1 MAKHN
6 GKGAVYGITAAL
18 VFTALALP
26 VAASPLL
33 LNIGEAQSAAV
44 SDESFG
50 LGYDLEAMIITTVEQ
65 DQRSPY
71 ANKGICVAKE
81 YTGIMTKPD
90 ESSELVG
97 KLYKDAGCEIL
108 SEKDGWAQ
116 IKSGSCEGYVASQQL
131 ITGVDAET
139 YALEKG
145 VTQIVVK
152 AQESGKEITLYSEP
166 SSSSNVVATVKD
178 AQSVTVVSQMAD
190 NGWTEVSIGSDKG
203 FLKNASVVFDIKYDT
218 AVSVE
223 EEAKALAEEEA
234 KAAAEEEEQAAAEA
248 AAAEASEQEEES
260 TTPEVEAEAEESAE
274 TEAEPAAE
282 AEAEPAE
289 EEVTITDVDETV
301 WATTAVYI
309 RKDYSTSSDYF
320 GILGGGYSIARTGI
334 VSNGWSRVLYDGETA
349 YIKSEFLTTEQP
361 AVSGDTEINETVYTT
376 TTVNIRQEASTS
388 SAVLGLAEAGTKFTR
403 TMESGAWSRIKYD
416 GQNAYVKSEFLT
428 TTAPQTEAEPEPE
441 PEPEKPAA
449 SAGVSVE
456 EWYDTVWATTTVNI
470 RSGAGTS
477 YSWVGMLYAG
487 DSIERT
493 GKTDNGWSRVNYN
506 GQTAYI
512 NSDYLTT
519 EEPVAQS
526 SGSGSSETTSE
537 SSGSALG
544 QEIANFALQFVGYP
558 YVYGGNSLTG
568 GVDCSGFAQQV
579 YLHFGY
585 SITRTATSQAGDGTP
600 VSLDSLQPGDLVF
613 YADDDGSIG
622 HVTIYIGGGQVVHA
636 SNPSNGIMVSDMYY
650 RTPVWAVRII

>member
-6 GKGAVYGITAAL
+6 AKGAVYGITAAL
-18 VFTALALP
+18 VFTAVALP
-26 VAASPLL
+26 AAASPLL
-33 LNIGEAQSAAV
+33 FHVGEAQSAAV
-44 SDESFG
+44 SDETFG

-65 DQRSPY
+65 DQRSLY
-71 ANKGICVAKE
+71 ANKGICVADE
-81 YTGIMTKPD
+81 FTGIMTKPD

-108 SEKDGWAQ
+108 EAKDGWTKV
-116 IKSGSCEGYVASQQL
+116 KSGSCEGYVASQQL
-131 ITGVDAET
+131 ITGVEAEE
-139 YALEKG
+139 YALKNG
-145 VTQIVVK
+145 VTQLIVK
-152 AQESGKEITLYSEP
+152 AQESGKEVTLYAEP
-166 SSSSNVVATVKD
+166 SSSANVVTTVKD
-178 AQSVTVVSQMAD
+178 EQSVTVVSQMAD

-203 FLKNASVVFDIKYDT
+203 YLNNASVVFDIKYDT

-223 EEAKALAEEEA
+223 EEAKALAEAEA
-234 KAAAEEEEQAAAEA
+234 EAAAEEEVPV
-248 AAAEASEQEEES
+248 QEEES
-260 TTPEVEAEAEESAE
+260 TTPEVEAEEPAEE
-274 TEAEPAAE
+274 EPAAE

-289 EEVTITDVDETV
+289 EVTISDVDETV
-301 WATTAVYI
+301 WATTAVNV
-309 RKDYSTSSDYF
+309 RTDYSTSSDSL
-320 GILGGGYSIARTGI
+320 GVLGGGYSIPRTGI

-376 TTVNIRQEASTS
+376 TAVNVRQAASTS
-388 SAVLGLAEAGTKFTR
+388 SEILGLAEAGTKFTR

-416 GQNAYVKSEFLT
+416 GQDAYIKSEFLT
-428 TTAPQTEAEPEPE
+428 TTAPETAQEPEPE
-441 PEPEKPAA
+441 PEPEPEQPAV
-449 SAGVSVE
+449 SDGVT

-519 EEPVAQS
+519 EEPTVQ
-526 SGSGSSETTSE
+526 SGSQDTSVGSS
-537 SSGSALG
+537 SSSDTYSLG

-585 SITRTATSQAGDGTP
+585 SITRTAQAQAGDGTP
-600 VSLDSLQPGDLVF
+600 VSIDSLQPGDLVF

>member
-6 GKGAVYGITAAL
+6 VKGAVYGVTAAL
-18 VFTALALP
+18 IFTALAIP
-26 VAASPLL
+26 AAASPLL

-44 SDESFG
+44 SDETFG

-71 ANKGICVAKE
+71 ANKGICIADE
-81 YTGIMTKPD
+81 FTGVMTKPN

-108 SEKDGWAQ
+108 EAKDGWAK

-131 ITGVDAET
+131 ITGVEAEE
-139 YALEKG
+139 YAQKSG
-145 VTQIVVK
+145 VTQLVVK
-152 AQESGKEITLYSEP
+152 AQEGSKEITLYAEP
-166 SSSSNVVATVKD
+166 SSSSSVVATVKD
-178 AQSVTVVSQMAD
+178 AQTVKVVSQASGG
-190 NGWTEVSIGSDKG
+190 GWTEVSIGSEKG

-223 EEAKALAEEEA
+223 EEAAALAEEEA
-234 KAAAEEEEQAAAEA
+234 PAQKEETVETETEAVAEEAAEE
-248 AAAEASEQEEES
+248 
-260 TTPEVEAEAEESAE
+260 PAE
-274 TEAEPAAE
+274 TEAETEAVAE
-282 AEAEPAE
+282 EEPA

-301 WATTAVYI
+301 WATTAVYV
-309 RKDYSTSSDYF
+309 RQSYSTSSDFY
-320 GILGGGYSIARTGI
+320 GILGAGFSIARTGI
-334 VSNGWSRVLYDGETA
+334 TSNGWSRVIYDGETA
-349 YIKSEFLTTEQP
+349 FIKSEFLTTEEP
-361 AVSGDTEINETVYTT
+361 AVTGDTEVNDTVYTT
-376 TTVNIRQEASTS
+376 TAVNVRKTASTS
-388 SAVLGLAEAGTKFTR
+388 AEILGVAEAGTKFTR
-403 TMESGAWSRIKYD
+403 TMESGAWSRVTYD
-416 GQNAYVKSEFLT
+416 GQDAYIKSEFLT
-428 TTAPQTEAEPEPE
+428 TEAPAAPEEPKAEPEPV
-441 PEPEKPAA
+441 KT
-449 SAGVSVE
+449 SDGVTVTE
-456 EWYDTVWATTTVNI
+456 CYDTVYATTSVNI

-493 GKTDNGWSRVNYN
+493 GTTDNGWSRVDYN

-519 EEPVAQS
+519 EAPAPQS
-526 SGSGSSETTSE
+526 SGSETSVGQT
-537 SSGSALG
+537 SSGDSSLG

-558 YVYGGNSLTG
+558 YVYGGNSLTN

-585 SITRTATSQAGDGTP
+585 SITRTAQAQAGDGTP
-600 VSLDSLQPGDLVF
+600 VSIDSLQPGDLVF

-622 HVTIYIGGGQVVHA
+622 HVVIYAGGGQVVHA
-636 SNPSNGIMVSDMYY
+636 SNPYYGIIVSDLYY

>member
-6 GKGAVYGITAAL
+6 AKGAVYGITAAL

-26 VAASPLL
+26 AAASPLL
-33 LNIGEAQSAAV
+33 FNVGEAQSAAV
-44 SDESFG
+44 SDETFG

-65 DQRSPY
+65 DQRSLY
-71 ANKGICVAKE
+71 ANKGICVADE
-81 YTGIMTKPD
+81 FTGVMTKPD

-108 SEKDGWAQ
+108 EAKDGWTKV
-116 IKSGSCEGYVASQQL
+116 KSGSCEGYVASQQL
-131 ITGVDAET
+131 ITGVEAEE
-139 YALEKG
+139 YALKNG
-145 VTQIVVK
+145 VTQLIVK
-152 AQESGKEITLYSEP
+152 AQESGKEVTLYAEP
-166 SSSSNVVATVKD
+166 SSSSSVVTTVKD
-178 AQSVTVVSQMAD
+178 AQSVTVVGQMAD
-190 NGWTEVSIGSDKG
+190 NGWTQVSIGSEKG
-203 FLKNASVVFDIKYDT
+203 YLNNASVIFDVKYDT

-234 KAAAEEEEQAAAEA
+234 KAEAEAPAEEEAPV
-248 AAAEASEQEEES
+248 QEEES

-274 TEAEPAAE
+274 TEAETAVTADAE
-282 AEAEPAE
+282 TA
-289 EEVTITDVDETV
+289 EEVTISDVDETV
-301 WATTAVYI
+301 WATTAVNV
-309 RKDYSTSSDYF
+309 RKDYTTSSDSL
-320 GILGGGYSIARTGI
+320 GVLGGGYSIPRTGI

-376 TTVNIRQEASTS
+376 TAVNIRKAASTAS
-388 SAVLGLAEAGTKFTR
+388 EILGLAEAGSKFTR

-416 GQNAYVKSEFLT
+416 GQDAYIKSEFLT
-428 TTAPQTEAEPEPE
+428 TTAPEPAQEPAQEPAEE
-441 PEPEKPAA
+441 PEPEKPAV
-449 SAGVSVE
+449 SDGVT
-456 EWYDTVWATTTVNI
+456 EWYDAVWATTTVNI

-477 YSWVGMLYAG
+477 YSWLGMLYAG

-493 GKTDNGWSRVNYN
+493 GKTDSGWSRVNYN

-519 EEPVAQS
+519 EEPVVQS
-526 SGSGSSETTSE
+526 SGSGSTETPSA
-537 SSGSALG
+537 SGGSALG

-600 VSLDSLQPGDLVF
+600 VSIDSLQPGDLVF

>member
-6 GKGAVYGITAAL
+6 GKRAVYGITAAL

-26 VAASPLL
+26 AAASPLL

-44 SDESFG
+44 SDETFG

-71 ANKGICVAKE
+71 ANKGICVADE
-81 YTGIMTKPD
+81 FTGVMAKPD

-108 SEKDGWAQ
+108 EAKDGWSKV
-116 IKSGSCEGYVASQQL
+116 KSGSCEGFVASQKL
-131 ITGVDAET
+131 ITGVEAEE

-145 VTQIVVK
+145 VTQLVVK
-152 AQESGKEITLYSEP
+152 AQENGQEITLYAEP

-190 NGWTEVSIGSDKG
+190 NGWTEVSIGSNKG
-203 FLKNASVVFDIKYDT
+203 FLKNASVVFDVKYDT

-234 KAAAEEEEQAAAEA
+234 KAAAEEEAKAAAEE
-248 AAAEASEQEEES
+248 EASVQEEES

-274 TEAEPAAE
+274 TEAETAVTADAE
-282 AEAEPAE
+282 TA
-289 EEVTITDVDETV
+289 EEVTISDVDETV

-309 RKDYSTSSDYF
+309 RQNDSTSSDFY
-320 GILGGGYSIARTGI
+320 GILGGGFSIARTGI
-334 VSNGWSRVLYDGETA
+334 LSNGWSRVSYDGETA

-376 TTVNIRQEASTS
+376 TSVNIRQEASTS
-388 SAVLGLAEAGTKFTR
+388 SAVLGLAESGTKFNR

-416 GQNAYVKSEFLT
+416 GKDAYIKSEFLT
-428 TTAPQTEAEPEPE
+428 TTAPQPAAE

-449 SAGVSVE
+449 SGGVSVE

-477 YSWVGMLYAG
+477 NSWLGMLYAG

-519 EEPVAQS
+519 EEPVTQS
-526 SGSGSSETTSE
+526 AGSSETPSA
-537 SSGSALG
+537 SGGSALG
-544 QEIANFALQFVGYP
+544 QEIANFALQYVGYP
-558 YVYGGNSLTG
+558 YVYGGNSLTN

>member
-6 GKGAVYGITAAL
+6 AKGAVYGITAAL
-18 VFTALALP
+18 VFTAVALP
-26 VAASPLL
+26 AAASPLL
-33 LNIGEAQSAAV
+33 FHVGEAQSAAV
-44 SDESFG
+44 SDETFG

-65 DQRSPY
+65 DQRSLY
-71 ANKGICVAKE
+71 ANKGICVADE
-81 YTGIMTKPD
+81 FTGIMTKPD

-108 SEKDGWAQ
+108 EAKDGWTKV
-116 IKSGSCEGYVASQQL
+116 KSGSCEGYVASQQL
-131 ITGVDAET
+131 ITGVEAEE
-139 YALEKG
+139 YALKNG
-145 VTQIVVK
+145 VTQLIVK
-152 AQESGKEITLYSEP
+152 AQESGKEVTLYAEP
-166 SSSSNVVATVKD
+166 SNSANVVTTVKD
-178 AQSVTVVSQMAD
+178 EQSVTVVSQMAD

-203 FLKNASVVFDIKYDT
+203 YLNNASVVFDIKYDT

-223 EEAKALAEEEA
+223 EEAKALAEAEA
-234 KAAAEEEEQAAAEA
+234 EAEAAAEEEVPV
-248 AAAEASEQEEES
+248 QEEES
-260 TTPEVEAEAEESAE
+260 TTPEVEAETEEPAEE
-274 TEAEPAAE
+274 EPVAE

-289 EEVTITDVDETV
+289 EVTISDVDETV
-301 WATTAVYI
+301 WATTAVNV
-309 RKDYSTSSDYF
+309 RTDYSTSSDSL
-320 GILGGGYSIARTGI
+320 GVLGGGYSIPRTGI

-349 YIKSEFLTTEQP
+349 YIQSEFLTTEQP

-376 TTVNIRQEASTS
+376 TAVNVRQAASTS
-388 SAVLGLAEAGTKFTR
+388 SEILGLAEAGTKFTR

-416 GQNAYVKSEFLT
+416 GQDAYIKSEFLT
-428 TTAPQTEAEPEPE
+428 TTAPETAQEPEPE
-441 PEPEKPAA
+441 PEPEPEQPAV
-449 SAGVSVE
+449 SDGVT

-519 EEPVAQS
+519 EEPTVQ
-526 SGSGSSETTSE
+526 SGSQDTSVGSS
-537 SSGSALG
+537 SSSDTYSLG

-585 SITRTATSQAGDGTP
+585 SITRTAQAQAGDGTP
-600 VSLDSLQPGDLVF
+600 VSIDSLQPGDLVF